1 MSFFSIIGL
10 NHKTAPVDLRE
21 KLAFAGEK
29 YEQAITQL
37 SNESDIEELVLLS
50 TCNRTEFLYRSD
62 HNGKDKI
69 LDFLSK
75 TGSTPVNELKDFLY
89 ILDEF
94 EALQHLF
101 RVASGLNSLVIGET
115 QILGQVKTAFE
126 DAMDRKSSGNNF
138 LQIYQQ
144 MLQCAKAVR
153 RGTEIGKGS
162 LSVSFI
168 AVQLAKN
175 IFSSFHD
182 KKVLLIGAGEMCEL
196 AGVHFNEAGVQS
208 INVANRSIDNAKK
221 LADKFGGKSYLLTEL
236 EEAAKDSDIIL
247 ASTGS
252 PDFVLTKEL
261 VGKITPKRTH
271 PLFLI
276 DIAVPRDID
285 PKVEEFN
292 DVFLYNI
299 DALNKI
305 AQENQQAR
313 NHAVKKA
320 DDIVLNKIED
330 YKKGQYTAN
339 LGPVI
344 TSLKKRSEEIKQEEL
359 AKLWRKNAHFTDE
372 DKKVIE
378 RCLSLVVNK
387 IQHDPIISLRENVQ
401 KEQSSRIITV
411 FKDFF
416 NL

>member
-21 KLAFAGEK
+21 KLAFSGEK

-50 TCNRTEFLYRSD
+50 TCNRTEFLYRSE
-62 HNGKDKI
+62 HNGKEKI
-69 LDFLSK
+69 LDFLAK
-75 TGSTPVNELKDFLY
+75 TGSTPVSELKDFLY

-236 EEAAKDSDIIL
+236 EDAVQDSDIIL

-252 PDFVLTKEL
+252 PDFVLTKDL
-261 VGKITPKRTH
+261 VGKVVPKRTH

-276 DIAVPRDID
+276 DIAVP
-285 PKVEEFN
+285 
-292 DVFLYNI
+292 
-299 DALNKI
+299 
-305 AQENQQAR
+305 
-313 NHAVKKA
+313 
-320 DDIVLNKIED
+320 
-330 YKKGQYTAN
+330 
-339 LGPVI
+339 
-344 TSLKKRSEEIKQEEL
+344 
-359 AKLWRKNAHFTDE
+359 
-372 DKKVIE
+372 
-378 RCLSLVVNK
+378 
-387 IQHDPIISLRENVQ
+387 
-401 KEQSSRIITV
+401 
-411 FKDFF
+411 
-416 NL
+416 